1 MDVGE
6 GEEREVEG
14 ERGWNRGQVWRKLGA
29 EEGGRV
35 YGMLLL
41 DSKSEE

>member
-14 ERGWNRGQVWRKLGA
+14 ERGVEQRSGVEEIRRG
-29 EEGGRV
+29 GGR
-35 YGMLLL
+35 
-41 DSKSEE
+41 KSIGNVVVGFQ